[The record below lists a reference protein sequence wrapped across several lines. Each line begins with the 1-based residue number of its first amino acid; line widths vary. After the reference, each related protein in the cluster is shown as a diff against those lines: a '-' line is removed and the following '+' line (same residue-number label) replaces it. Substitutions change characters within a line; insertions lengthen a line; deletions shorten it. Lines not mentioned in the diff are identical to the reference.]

1 MHHEAVFVHCW
12 SRDRGSHRCCLTP
25 PWTPVPPCTRQAK
38 RAPGME
44 FVGKRSPV
52 MEFLEKSSPGMEF
65 VGKRAPGM
73 ECVGKRSP

>member
-1 MHHEAVFVHCW
+1 
-12 SRDRGSHRCCLTP
+12 
-25 PWTPVPPCTRQAK
+25 
-38 RAPGME
+38 ME

-73 ECVGKRSP
+73 EFVGKRSPGMDFVSKRIGVWSLESPAPSKQKSTRKVVFADTGPP